1 VNSTVLQHFERTRA
15 VLLTTYKR
23 CGTPIAT
30 PLWGYLD
37 GTTYY
42 VTTGKNSSKVKRLR
56 TNPSVSLAP
65 CNQRGKITGE
75 EVAGTARIL
84 SADETAKVLARKKRR
99 YRPVMSLM
107 YLLPNRS
114 AENAL
119 GIAIELS
126 L

>member
-1 VNSTVLQHFERTRA
+1 MNTTVLERFERARA

-23 CGTPIAT
+23 SGTSVAT

-37 GTTYY
+37 GRTYY
-42 VTTGKNSSKVKRLR
+42 VTTGNSSWKVKRLR
-56 TNPSVSLAP
+56 TNPSVLLAP

-84 SADETAKVLARKKRR
+84 NEDETAKVLARKKRR
-99 YRPVMSLM
+99 YPVMSLIH
-107 YLLPNRS
+107 LLPNRG
-114 AENAL
+114 AENSV